1 VTPATTRELDPAG
14 AGPGS
19 SRARERRPARGQHRR
34 PSVALVLCGA
44 AVAAFTLL
52 PAVYLV
58 VRASEAGLDRVLDI
72 VTATRTVELL
82 GRTALLAVSVTAAS
96 VVLAVPLAWLTVRT
110 DLPFRRLWVV
120 LTALPLA
127 IPTYVGGF
135 AFVAAL
141 GPRGIAQGWLE
152 PLGIERLPSIY
163 GFPGAWL
170 VLTLFTYPYV
180 LLTVRGSM
188 RRLDPSLEEASRTL
202 GRGKLATLWHVTLP
216 QLRPAITA
224 GALLV
229 ALYTLSDFGA
239 VSLLRFDSFTRAIY
253 TQYRGSLDRSAAAVL
268 GLVLVALTLAV
279 LTAET
284 RSRGNATYHRLHGGG
299 ARATPVTPL
308 GRWRWP
314 AAAACGG
321 LVSIA
326 LVLPMSVIVYWFV
339 RGFDADQPLRL
350 TTTLVANSVSASA
363 LGAVAAL
370 AAAWPIALLAARH
383 PGRLS
388 RLVERASFTGYAL
401 PGIVVALSLV
411 FFGARV
417 APAIYQT
424 RTMLVLA
431 YVVLFLPQAVG
442 ALRASLLQINPSLEE
457 ASRLL
462 GRRRL
467 ATMRHVVLPLVRPGA
482 LAGLALVFLTCM
494 KELPATLLLAPTG
507 YATLATQVWNATSEA
522 FFARAAAPALALVL
536 LSSLPMALL
545 VLRESERE
553 KASEPS
559 EEDDDR
565 LLNPEAPAPAS

>member
-202 GRGKLATLWHVTLP
+202 GRGKLATL
-216 QLRPAITA
+216 
-224 GALLV
+224 
-229 ALYTLSDFGA
+229 
-239 VSLLRFDSFTRAIY
+239 
-253 TQYRGSLDRSAAAVL
+253 
-268 GLVLVALTLAV
+268 
-279 LTAET
+279 
-284 RSRGNATYHRLHGGG
+284 
-299 ARATPVTPL
+299 
-308 GRWRWP
+308 
-314 AAAACGG
+314 
-321 LVSIA
+321 
-326 LVLPMSVIVYWFV
+326 
-339 RGFDADQPLRL
+339 
-350 TTTLVANSVSASA
+350 
-363 LGAVAAL
+363 
-370 AAAWPIALLAARH
+370 
-383 PGRLS
+383 
-388 RLVERASFTGYAL
+388 
-401 PGIVVALSLV
+401 
-411 FFGARV
+411 
-417 APAIYQT
+417 
-424 RTMLVLA
+424 
-431 YVVLFLPQAVG
+431 
-442 ALRASLLQINPSLEE
+442 
-457 ASRLL
+457 
-462 GRRRL
+462 
-467 ATMRHVVLPLVRPGA
+467 
-482 LAGLALVFLTCM
+482 
-494 KELPATLLLAPTG
+494 
-507 YATLATQVWNATSEA
+507 
-522 FFARAAAPALALVL
+522 
-536 LSSLPMALL
+536 
-545 VLRESERE
+545 
-553 KASEPS
+553 
-559 EEDDDR
+559 
-565 LLNPEAPAPAS
+565 